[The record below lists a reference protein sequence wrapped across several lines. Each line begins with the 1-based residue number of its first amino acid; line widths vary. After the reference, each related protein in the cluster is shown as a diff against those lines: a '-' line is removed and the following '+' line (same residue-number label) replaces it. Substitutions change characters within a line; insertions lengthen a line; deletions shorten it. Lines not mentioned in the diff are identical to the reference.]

1 VAKVDIVN
9 NEVNQE
15 TWPEPPEHLS
25 EKAKTLFGFY
35 VGKTVRA
42 PGQITLFIKGLE
54 SMDQADECGRIIRE
68 EGLSVKSERS
78 GLQRQHPLLNTQRET
93 TAQMLK
99 VWKELRLN
107 INRQHFA
114 GIMGFEDL
122 A

>member
-1 VAKVDIVN
+1 MN
-9 NEVNQE
+9 RNEMNQE
-15 TWPEPPEHLS
+15 TWPAPPEHLS
-25 EKAKTLFGFY
+25 EKAKTLFSFY

-42 PGQITLFIKGLE
+42 PGQIALFVRGLE
-54 SMDQADECGRIIRE
+54 AMDQADACGTAIRK

-78 GLQRQHPLLNTQRET
+78 NMVRQNPLLNTQREA

-107 INRQHFA
+107 INRGQA
-114 GIMGFEDL
+114 VGVMGFEDL

>member
-1 VAKVDIVN
+1 MKSDEEN
-9 NEVNQE
+9 LE

-25 EKAKTLFGFY
+25 EKAKTLFRFY

-42 PGQITLFIKGLE
+42 PGQVTLFIRGLE
-54 SMDQADECGRIIRE
+54 AMDTADECGKVIRK

-78 GLQRQHPLLNTQRET
+78 NMVRQHPLLNTQREA

-107 INRQHFA
+107 INSQQAVGGF
-114 GIMGFEDL
+114 GFESL
-122 A
+122 K